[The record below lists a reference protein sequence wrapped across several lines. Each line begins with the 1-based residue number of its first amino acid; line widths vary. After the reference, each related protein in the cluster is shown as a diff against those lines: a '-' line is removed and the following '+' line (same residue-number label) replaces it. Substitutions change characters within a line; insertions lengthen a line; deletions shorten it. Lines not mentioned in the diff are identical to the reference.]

1 MPAERISMRKIR
13 EILRLKWVCE
23 LSHRQVS
30 RSCGLA
36 HGTVGDYLLRAAA
49 AGLTWDKVE
58 GMDDGELERRLYPPA
73 VPAGAAAGSLPDWAV
88 VSREMRR
95 KGVTLA
101 LLWQEYKE
109 RVPEGL
115 QYSRFCDVYREWK
128 GQLAVTM
135 RQEHRAGERMF
146 VDYAGPTVDVVDPAT
161 GEVRLAS
168 IFVAVLGASS
178 YAYAEATW
186 GQGLADWVGSHVR
199 AFEYFG
205 GVTEIVVP
213 DNLRSGVSR
222 ACRYE
227 PDLNPTYNEM
237 ARHYGTAVIPARPR
251 KPRDKAKAESGV
263 LLVER
268 WVLASLRNRTFFS
281 LADLNAEMRRL
292 LSKLNDRPMRVLKV
306 SRRELYE
313 SLDRPAL
320 KALPQERFEFAEWG
334 KARVNVDYH
343 VEVGGHYYSVPYQ
356 LVRKEV
362 DVRVSATTVECFL
375 KGRRV
380 AAHVRSGKRGH
391 HTTVREHMPAAH
403 QAHAEWTPQR
413 LVRWAGEVGPSA
425 AAVVEAI
432 MSARAHPQQGFRPC
446 LGLLRLG
453 KRYGNDRL
461 EAACARALL
470 IRSASY
476 RSVKSILETRLDEQ
490 PLPTAATGNDVVEHH
505 NIRGPEYYQ

>member
-13 EILRLKWVCE
+13 EILRLKWVCG
-23 LSHRQVS
+23 LSHRRVS

-36 HGTVGDYLLRAAA
+36 HGTIGDYLLRAST
-49 AGLTWDKVE
+49 AGLTWGRVE
-58 GMDDGELERRLYPPA
+58 GMDDGELERLLFPPPA
-73 VPAGAAAGSLPDWAV
+73 ARGASGRSLPDWAV
-88 VSREMRR
+88 VSRELRR

-115 QYSRFCDVYREWK
+115 QYSRFCDLYREWK
-128 GQLAVTM
+128 GQMAVTM
-135 RQEHRAGERMF
+135 RQEHRAGEKTF
-146 VDYAGPTVDVVDPAT
+146 VDYAGPTVDVADPAT
-161 GEVRLAS
+161 GEVRAAA

-186 GQGLADWVGSHVR
+186 GQGLADWIGSHVR
-199 AFEYFG
+199 AFEFFG

-213 DNLRSGVSR
+213 DNPRSGVTR

-227 PDLNPTYNEM
+227 PDLNPTYHEM

-251 KPRDKAKAESGV
+251 KPRDKAKVESGV

-268 WVLASLRNRTFFS
+268 WVLACLRNRTFFS
-281 LADLNAEMRRL
+281 LAELNAEMRGL
-292 LSKLNDRPMRVLKV
+292 LAKLNDRPMRALKV

-313 SLDRPAL
+313 SLDRPSL
-320 KALPQERFEFAEWG
+320 KALPEERFEFAEWG
-334 KARVNVDYH
+334 KARVNIDYH
-343 VEVGGHYYSVPYQ
+343 VEVEGHYYSVPYQ

-362 DVRVSATTVECFL
+362 DVRVSASTVECFFRG
-375 KGRRV
+375 KRV
-380 AAHVRSGKRGH
+380 AAHVRSRKRGH
-391 HTTVREHMPAAH
+391 HTTVREHMPPAH
-403 QAHAEWTPQR
+403 QAQAEWTPQR
-413 LVRWAGEVGPSA
+413 LVRWAREVGPSA
-425 AAVVEAI
+425 AAVVEQI
-432 MSARAHPQQGFRPC
+432 MGSRAHPQQGFRPC

-461 EAACARALL
+461 EAACARAVL

-490 PLPTAATGNDVVEHH
+490 PLLVAPAASDVIEHQ
-505 NIRGPEYYQ
+505 NIRGPEYYR